1 MGYKYSQEGDTT
13 VVTVEE
19 SRLDASLAGGFKDF
33 MMERI
38 DDNNMNFVIDISAI
52 NFMDSS
58 GLGSIVAVLKQVG
71 SNGSVRLAGPQ
82 KAVNDLFDLTC
93 MDRIFKIYTSVD
105 EALGAQ

>member
-38 DDNNMNFVIDISAI
+38 PTPYLQVGCQLTAEC
-52 NFMDSS
+52 S
-58 GLGSIVAVLKQVG
+58 GLAFPRKPSF
-71 SNGSVRLAGPQ
+71 SVTGRLMLRRP
-82 KAVNDLFDLTC
+82 KY
-93 MDRIFKIYTSVD
+93 RS
-105 EALGAQ
+105 